1 MDLLCNE
8 FLLGKGID
16 EVASLGGE
24 LPAEADA
31 YVLIACGGEP
41 VFSFELYRMYKML
54 QLVGGLL
61 ANKLTDG
68 CLTYEVLNIIRV
80 LLWACRENC

>member
-16 EVASLGGE
+16 EVAFLGGE
-24 LPAEADA
+24 LPAEVDV

-41 VFSFELYRMYKML
+41 VFSFELYRMYKIL
-54 QLVGGLL
+54 HLVGGLR